1 MSTQQ
6 SPDEEARMVAKI
18 YSTPFYRKVND
29 LARNTAG
36 TVYDPRMGPPPP
48 SPALK
53 EFCPI
58 PPSSQAPRP
67 DTPRPNESYTDNTLI
82 PGKTIVNEKWDE
94 NLQRAFGG
102 IYSRRDWKDLADMTD
117 KCWKHLR
124 KQKNRNQRTDKWNS
138 DEIELF
144 GRLSIWGVHLDVIVA
159 LIGWPANP
167 NFTPEEAEHFEKA
180 IINESK
186 YIPVTPQEARAN
198 LEERQKEL
206 SPSPEM

>member
-1 MSTQQ
+1 MSTQL

-18 YSTPFYRKVND
+18 YSTPFYKKVND

-48 SPALK
+48 SPPLK

-58 PPSSQAPRP
+58 PPSSQTQRP
-67 DTPRPNESYTDNTLI
+67 DTPRPNETYINNTLI
-82 PGKTIVNEKWDE
+82 PGQTVVNEKWDE
-94 NLQRAFGG
+94 NLERVFGG
-102 IYSRRDWKDLADMTD
+102 IYSRRDWKDLADMTN

-124 KQKNRNQRTDKWNS
+124 KQKNRNQRLDKWNL
-138 DEIELF
+138 DEIERY
-144 GRLSIWGVHLDVIVA
+144 GRLSVWGVHRDVIAA
-159 LIGWPANP
+159 LIGLPVNANW
-167 NFTPEEAEHFEKA
+167 TSAEVDHFEAA

-186 YIPVTPQEARAN
+186 YIPVTQQEARAN